1 MNGQEPPLE
10 VASDVMSAEV
20 DRSSIPRR
28 SAWKIEVSDGENEGR
43 KADGSR
49 RYSLRVGCIM
59 DIVRCFCSAGAAG

>member
-49 RYSLRVGCIM
+49 R
-59 DIVRCFCSAGAAG
+59 